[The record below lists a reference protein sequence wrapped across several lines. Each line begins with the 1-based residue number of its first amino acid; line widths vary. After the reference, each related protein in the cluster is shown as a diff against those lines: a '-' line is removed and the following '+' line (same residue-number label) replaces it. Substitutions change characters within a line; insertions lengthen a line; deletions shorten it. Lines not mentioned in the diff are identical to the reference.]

1 MSRLEEQLTEQFYQW
16 ERRGRGWQVF
26 PEPVY
31 PEPPF
36 RPFFGHY
43 PPETLPVDDGRR
55 PTILSSLV
63 QKLSRKLRTEP
74 QSEPVEPEPEEEPEP
89 EPMLRENLVE
99 LQTSLPA
106 KLDIGKEAFEQ
117 FLRQLALCHEPI
129 AFELLG
135 TAGRVRVQFAAGEA
149 DAPQVRRQLQAYF
162 PEAVFRPCQNALEK
176 VWADCPGEEAL
187 VVEFGLA
194 REFMFTLASGK
205 LDPFIGI
212 IGALSKLQVG
222 ELGLFQVLFQQV
234 QEQWAESILRSVTH
248 EDGKPFFVNQPELAS
263 AAEKKVTRPLF
274 AAVVR
279 IAVKAETFERT
290 MGIARDLASS
300 LRTFA
305 EPQGNELI
313 PLENS
318 EYPFEEHVEDVLR
331 RQSRRS
337 GMLLNS
343 DELIGFVHLPSASVR
358 SGALER
364 DAGKTKAAPALAR
377 NATGLLLG
385 HNVHIGESVPVR
397 LSPDQR
403 VRHTHIIGAS
413 GTGKSTLLF
422 NLIRQDIESGEGV
435 AVLDPHGD
443 LVDRVLGIIPENRMG
458 DVVLVDPS
466 DTEYPIGFNI
476 LSAHSE
482 LEKNLLASDL
492 VSVFRRLSMSWGD
505 QMDIVLRNAILAFL
519 ESTAGG
525 TLSDLRRFLIEP
537 NFRNQFLVTVREPEV
552 VYYWQKVFPHLTGSK
567 SIGPVLTRLQTLLSQ
582 KSIRLMVS
590 QPENRL
596 DFAGIMDSGK
606 IFLAKLP
613 QGLMGAEDS
622 YLFGTLLVSKFQQL
636 AMSRQAQQM
645 SSRRD
650 FWLYIDEFDNFITPS
665 MAEILKGARKYRLG
679 LTLAHHELHQLQ
691 RNADVASAVLSH
703 PATRIVFRVGD
714 EDAKKLAEGFS
725 FFAAQDL
732 KNLEI
737 GQAIARVERS
747 DFDFN
752 LSVPLPEK
760 VDDEKAAQRRQEVIT
775 ASREKYGTPRAQVE
789 AALLRAWETEK
800 PAERVIPKPPTVAE
814 KPVVPDHS
822 PVKIASPVPLPP
834 SDQATAKVAPPA
846 PPPLP
851 SPPPSP
857 PPTVVVPVETKPPT
871 VSERKEPGVPA
882 DLGRGGAQHKAIQH
896 RIKQAA
902 EQLGFRSTIEKQ
914 IPGGSV
920 DLLLERVDRTFA
932 CEISIT
938 TTIDHEVGNVE
949 KCLKEGFS
957 TVAVICVED
966 ARLKRIAAAVAG
978 GLGSEL
984 AARVIYCRP
993 DEFIARL
1000 GTLAEP
1006 EVIADT
1012 EPKKSHGYKIKRS
1025 KPELSPEEQKRREEA
1040 AIRAIAEAMRKKGK

>member
-1 MSRLEEQLTEQFYQW
+1 MPSVHEQLTEQFRKW
-16 ERRGRGWQVF
+16 EILGRGWQVF
-26 PEPVY
+26 PEPVS

-36 RPFFGHY
+36 VPFHGHY
-43 PPETLPVDDGRR
+43 LPDTPVVDDGRK
-55 PTILSSLV
+55 PTFLSSFV
-63 QKLSRKLRTEP
+63 RKLS
-74 QSEPVEPEPEEEPEP
+74 QSISAERAAPPADAEPEEEPEP
-89 EPMLRENLVE
+89 VPLSREPLVE

-106 KLDIGKEAFEQ
+106 KLDIGAEAVAQ
-117 FLRQLALCHEPI
+117 FLRNLALCREPI

-135 TAGRVRVQFAAGEA
+135 TAKRVKVQFAAGED
-149 DAPQVRRQLQAYF
+149 DAPHVRRQLRAYF
-162 PEAVFRPCQNALEK
+162 PEAVFRPCESTLEE
-176 VWADCPGEEAL
+176 VWSDCEGEDAL

-194 REFMFTLASGK
+194 REFMFMLGSGK
-205 LDPFIGI
+205 LDPFIGMV
-212 IGALSKLQVG
+212 GALSELQPG
-222 ELGLFQVLFQQV
+222 DLGLFQVLFQPV
-234 QEQWAESILRSVTH
+234 QEQWAESILHSVTDG
-248 EDGKPFFVNQPELAS
+248 EGKPFFVNAPELTG
-263 AAEKKVTRPLF
+263 AAEKKVSCPLY

-279 IAVKAETFERT
+279 IAAKAESFDRT
-290 MGIARDLASS
+290 LEIARDLASS
-300 LRTFA
+300 LRMFA

-313 PLENS
+313 PLENNQ
-318 EYPFEEHVEDVLR
+318 YPFDEHVEDLLR

-343 DELIGFVHLPSASVR
+343 DELIGFVHLPSSAVR
-358 SGALER
+358 SPALER
-364 DAGKTKAAPALAR
+364 ETGKTKASPAIAR

-385 HNVHIGESVPVR
+385 NNVHVGQSVPVR

-422 NLIRQDIESGEGV
+422 NLIRQDIEQGDGV

-443 LVDRVLGIIPENRMG
+443 LVDKVLGIIPQNRIG

-492 VSVFRRLSMSWGD
+492 VSVFRRLSTSWGD

-519 ESTAGG
+519 ESSTGG

-537 NFRNQFLVTVREPEV
+537 NFHHQFLATVRDPEV

-596 DFAGIMDSGK
+596 DFAEIMDSGK

-613 QGLMGAEDS
+613 QGLMGTEDS

-636 AMSRQAQQM
+636 AMSRQAQAM
-645 SSRRD
+645 SLRRD

-691 RNADVASAVLSH
+691 RNADVASAVMSH

-725 FFAAQDL
+725 FFVAQDL
-732 KNLEI
+732 KNLEV

-752 LSVPLPEK
+752 LSIPLPQEI
-760 VDDEKAAQRRQEVIT
+760 DAEESAQRRQEVVT

-789 AALLRAWETEK
+789 AALVRAWESERSPEK
-800 PAERVIPKPPTVAE
+800 VIPKPA
-814 KPVVPDHS
+814 VVETRL
-822 PVKIASPVPLPP
+822 PVPEPMPAKLVISAPP
-834 SDQATAKVAPPA
+834 PPPVVAPP
-846 PPPLP
+846 
-851 SPPPSP
+851 
-857 PPTVVVPVETKPPT
+857 ETKPPA
-871 VSERKEPGVPA
+871 VPERKAPSVPP
-882 DLGRGGAQHKAIQH
+882 DLGRGGAQHQAIQQ

-902 EQLGFRSTIEKQ
+902 EGLGFRSVIEKQ
-914 IPGGSV
+914 VLDGQGSV
-920 DLLLERVDRTFA
+920 DLLLERPDQTFA

-938 TTIDHEVGNVE
+938 TTIDHEVRNVA
-949 KCLKEGFS
+949 KCLKAGFPN
-957 TVAVICVED
+957 VAVICVDRE
-966 ARLKRIAAAVAG
+966 RLKKLEAAIVG
-978 GLGSEL
+978 SLGSEL
-984 AARVIYCRP
+984 AARVIYSQP
-993 DEFIARL
+993 DDFIARL
-1000 GTLAEP
+1000 HALPSQTPKAP
-1006 EVIADT
+1006 EMR
-1012 EPKKSHGYKIKRS
+1012 KGYRIKHTMRD
-1025 KPELSPEEQKRREEA
+1025 LSPEEHKQREEA
-1040 AIRAIAEAMRKKGK
+1040 AIRSIAEAMRKK

>member
-1 MSRLEEQLTEQFYQW
+1 M
-16 ERRGRGWQVF
+16 
-26 PEPVY
+26 
-31 PEPPF
+31 
-36 RPFFGHY
+36 
-43 PPETLPVDDGRR
+43 
-55 PTILSSLV
+55 
-63 QKLSRKLRTEP
+63 
-74 QSEPVEPEPEEEPEP
+74 
-89 EPMLRENLVE
+89 
-99 LQTSLPA
+99 
-106 KLDIGKEAFEQ
+106 
-117 FLRQLALCHEPI
+117 
-129 AFELLG
+129 
-135 TAGRVRVQFAAGEA
+135 
-149 DAPQVRRQLQAYF
+149 
-162 PEAVFRPCQNALEK
+162 
-176 VWADCPGEEAL
+176 
-187 VVEFGLA
+187 
-194 REFMFTLASGK
+194 
-205 LDPFIGI
+205 
-212 IGALSKLQVG
+212 
-222 ELGLFQVLFQQV
+222 
-234 QEQWAESILRSVTH
+234 RSVTH
-248 EDGKPFFVNQPELAS
+248 EDGKAFFVNAPELAS
-263 AAEKKVTRPLF
+263 AAEKKVTRPLY

-290 MGIARDLASS
+290 LGIARDLASS

-343 DELIGFVHLPSASVR
+343 DEFIGFVHLPSASVR

-364 DAGKTKAAPALAR
+364 DAGKTKTVPTLAR
-377 NATGLLLG
+377 NADGLLLG

-397 LSPDQR
+397 LTPEQR
-403 VRHTHIIGAS
+403 VRHTHIIGSS

-443 LVDRVLGIIPENRMG
+443 LVDRVLGIIPENRIG

-492 VSVFRRLSMSWGD
+492 VSVFRRLSTSWGD

-519 ESTAGG
+519 ESSSDG

-537 NFRNQFLVTVREPEV
+537 KFRDQFLSTVREPEV

-596 DFAGIMDSGK
+596 NFGEIMDKGK

-613 QGLMGAEDS
+613 QGLMGTEDS

-691 RNADVASAVLSH
+691 RNADVGSAVMSH

-725 FFAAQDL
+725 FFVAQDL
-732 KNLEI
+732 KNLET

-752 LSVPLPEK
+752 LSVPPPEK
-760 VDDEKAAQRRQEVIT
+760 LDEGEAAQRRQEVIT
-775 ASREKYGTPRAQVE
+775 VSREKYGTPRAQVE
-789 AALLRAWETEK
+789 AALLRTWETEK
-800 PAERVIPKPPTVAE
+800 PAERDIPKPALVSE
-814 KPVVPDHS
+814 K
-822 PVKIASPVPLPP
+822 SPVPDQAPAKTVAPP
-834 SDQATAKVAPPA
+834 ASPPPVPTPPVSDQAPAKVAPLA

-851 SPPPSP
+851 SPPPP
-857 PPTVVVPVETKPPT
+857 QPPTVVPAETKPLP
-871 VSERKEPGVPA
+871 VAERKAPESPA
-882 DLGRGGAQHKAIQH
+882 DLVRGGAQHKAIQH

-957 TVAVICVED
+957 TVAVICAED

-984 AARVIYCRP
+984 AARVIYCQP

-1000 GTLAEP
+1000 QELPPQVQKALEAP
-1006 EVIADT
+1006 ET
-1012 EPKKSHGYKIKRS
+1012 RRGYKIKRTVT
-1025 KPELSPEEQKRREEA
+1025 KLTPEEQKQREEG
-1040 AIRAIAEAMRKKGK
+1040 AIWALAEAMRKKDK